1 MAWNTRINYTATD
14 TIGTGF
20 ANGIGNDLRTWGSNV
35 NAGGYNLSNLGTV
48 VTAGPVDVTSPIIA
62 RPTTTPGTPGV
73 SSEGVMYVK
82 GGKLI
87 VQYNDAAAHARE
99 ESDSTRKRQS
109 TRSRL
114 WQRG

>member
-1 MAWNTRINYTATD
+1 MAWNTRINYTGTD

-73 SSEGVMYVK
+73 SSEGKMYVK

-87 VQYNDAAAHARE
+87 VQYNDAGTVRYKYLDLTGTGVTWVATTVAP
-99 ESDSTRKRQS
+99 
-109 TRSRL
+109 
-114 WQRG
+114 